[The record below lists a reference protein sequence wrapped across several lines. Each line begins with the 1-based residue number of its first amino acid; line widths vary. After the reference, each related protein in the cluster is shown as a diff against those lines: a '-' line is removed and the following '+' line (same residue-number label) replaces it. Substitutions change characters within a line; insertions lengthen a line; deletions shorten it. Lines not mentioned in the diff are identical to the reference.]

1 MDDELIE
8 KVAQAIYEV
17 RNGKGAPSW
26 SLRNRAHKEPYQ
38 SDARAAIQA
47 VREAGWKFVPSHR
60 DEQHTLCEECGKW
73 TPHKEAEWTVDGAS
87 FCPECAKGL
96 VK

>member
-8 KVAQAIYEV
+8 KVA
-17 RNGKGAPSW
+17 
-26 SLRNRAHKEPYQ
+26 RAMATVDLIPGSKVSALPWQNY
-38 SDARAAIQA
+38 SKLARAAIQA

-60 DEQHTLCEECGKW
+60 AEQHTLCEECGKW